1 MFIKQVSAILAA
13 TVFLSCATLAAAEV
27 GDWYIAPG
35 AIYVDDDEDRGVEDD
50 WAGGELRVGYAFHE
64 HWNIEFFGNTMGLT
78 DDTGGN
84 QDQDLFEFGA
94 NLLLVAGRDD
104 ALSPYILFGTSLVD
118 TDIDQTSGLGTRPDG
133 ENWAFSAGLGVMWN
147 LGDSPFSL
155 RAEYRVRKEA
165 SGGDNSINE
174 DFADQLTT
182 IGLNVSLG
190 DRTPKSVDSDGDGVD
205 DNADR
210 CPNTPLGATVDA
222 YGCEVDSDGDGVA
235 DSKDECPNTPAG
247 ATVDERGCEAKD
259 GDGDGVPDGNDECP
273 NTPAGASVD
282 EKGCELD
289 DDNDGVA
296 NSKDRCPNTK
306 PGVRVD
312 VNGCEI
318 TEVIELPGV
327 TFETNSDRL
336 VPGAEQVLDDAAAT
350 LRKYPDLVVEVAG
363 HTDSDGAA
371 EYNASLSER
380 RAKSVLNYL
389 VDRGANAANLT
400 AGGYGE
406 VEPVADNG
414 TREGKASNRRVELRI
429 QNQ

>member
-1 MFIKQVSAILAA
+1 M
-13 TVFLSCATLAAAEV
+13 
-27 GDWYIAPG
+27 
-35 AIYVDDDEDRGVEDD
+35 
-50 WAGGELRVGYAFHE
+50 
-64 HWNIEFFGNTMGLT
+64 
-78 DDTGGN
+78 
-84 QDQDLFEFGA
+84 
-94 NLLLVAGRDD
+94 
-104 ALSPYILFGTSLVD
+104 
-118 TDIDQTSGLGTRPDG
+118 
-133 ENWAFSAGLGVMWN
+133 
-147 LGDSPFSL
+147 
-155 RAEYRVRKEA
+155 RKEV
-165 SGGDNSINE
+165 SGGDNVINE

-190 DRTPKSVDSDGDGVD
+190 DRTPKVIDSDGDGVD
-205 DNADR
+205 DDADR

-259 GDGDGVPDGNDECP
+259 SDGDGVPDGIDECP
-273 NTPAGASVD
+273 NTPAGARVD

-371 EYNASLSER
+371 EYNAGLSER

-400 AGGYGE
+400 AKGYGE
-406 VEPVADNG
+406 AEPVADNG
-414 TREGKASNRRVELRI
+414 TREGKARNRRVELRI
-429 QNQ
+429 LNR